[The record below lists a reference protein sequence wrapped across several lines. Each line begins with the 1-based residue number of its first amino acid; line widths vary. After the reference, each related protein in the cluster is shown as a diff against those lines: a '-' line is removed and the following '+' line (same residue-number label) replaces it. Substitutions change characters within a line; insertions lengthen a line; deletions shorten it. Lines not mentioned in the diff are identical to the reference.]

1 MRHGT
6 TRVPEAYVVDSS
18 VVVRWYVDQPGAEH
32 AREVRER
39 LVAGSV
45 SLVAPDI
52 CRWEVANVL
61 RKKGLDAGLLTPD
74 DVVASLTDLEDLGV
88 VLQLV
93 DLTRLEIVTALACR
107 RRLSL
112 FDAAFVELSLRTGL
126 PLLTADARLARAVAG
141 LVSTEVLRGVMPDP
155 RGA

>member
-61 RKKGLDAGLLTPD
+61 RKKGLEPGLLAVE
-74 DVVASLTDLEDLGV
+74 DVVGSLTDLDDLGV
-88 VLQLV
+88 VVHPV
-93 DLTRLEIVTALACR
+93 DLPRLQTVTALAAR
-107 RRLSL
+107 RRMSL

-126 PLLTADARLARAVAG
+126 PLLTADARLARTVAG
-141 LVSTEVLRGVMPDP
+141 LVSTEVLRGVLPDP
-155 RGA
+155 RGS

>member
-61 RKKGLDAGLLTPD
+61 RKKGLEPGLLAVE
-74 DVVASLTDLEDLGV
+74 DVVGSLTDLDDLGV
-88 VLQLV
+88 VVHPV
-93 DLTRLEIVTALACR
+93 DLPRLQTVTALAAR
-107 RRLSL
+107 RRMSL

-155 RGA
+155 